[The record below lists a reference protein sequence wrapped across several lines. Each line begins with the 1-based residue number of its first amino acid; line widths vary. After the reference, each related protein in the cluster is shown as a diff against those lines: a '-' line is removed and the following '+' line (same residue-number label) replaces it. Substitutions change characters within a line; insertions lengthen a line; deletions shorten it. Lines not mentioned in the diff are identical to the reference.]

1 MAMFENF
8 PYTDMHQLNL
18 DWIIKIA
25 KDFLDQY
32 THIQQLISDGET
44 SLQNLTTEGLQQLQ
58 DKADALETLL
68 QEWYD
73 THSEDIADQLAEA
86 LSDLNE
92 WYTEHQ
98 NDISGELTSAIQI
111 FNNRA
116 TEYANEVIETIP
128 ADYTELSNF
137 VRETSEGTALFEDD
151 ATIILSRGNFQR
163 NVFVPS
169 GGYVNEYPYRIS
181 SRIPMQFNF
190 TPTITVA
197 DGFRVYVTRWYNN
210 AWTGTGW
217 RTGTSDLIANEKY
230 HFQIARVTEDESE
243 TADIDLFLKQVTI
256 EGSYTQTRLKL
267 AEDNYTHRPNDYL
280 DWEEGGYSLSQDDK
294 LIKQDFSDIRVRTPV
309 FFDLT
314 QSIKVFI
321 KQPGIRVVIFACEP
335 DGTYAQTSDSYES
348 TTVPVIGVFNGQAQF
363 SDYYNYKFAVV
374 VIFNNLQTVPAN
386 IRDYVEITTRTD
398 INVINGKQTLIYKFG
413 GAGNDWCWVR
423 TPAYYNQF
431 RNTPYPFVICNH
443 GNSWVM
449 NGTPQYANW
458 TKRTMYVPLDDPDY
472 IANPS
477 QYNGTANENLW
488 YSNPTI
494 EALLAAGY
502 VVCGCENYGDN
513 LYGNN
518 NCRNACVD
526 FFYHMI
532 NTYNVEDRCYMIG
545 ASNGA
550 LTTLNA
556 CYILEGKVKAIIL
569 QYPITC
575 LVNQYQRNSNQR
587 SAIRTAYGIDDPD
600 ITLDDLADVVITHDP
615 LTTNVVDD
623 IKTGY
628 FPPTKI
634 WYSED
639 DSIANYNGNTIPF
652 YNLLT
657 NSKKVVQKVEVSGEH
672 GDYSHFDPSAFVAF
686 FNAN

>member
-1 MAMFENF
+1 MNTGAFGEGF
-8 PYTDMHQLNL
+8 PYSNFHDLNL

-32 THIQQLISDGET
+32 THIQDVID
-44 SLQNLTTEGLQQLQ
+44 EGLTDLQ
-58 DKADALETLL
+58 EKYETLDGLL
-68 QEWYD
+68 QAWYD
-73 THSEDIADQLAEA
+73 THSEDIADQLADA
-86 LSDLNE
+86 LQDLND
-92 WYTEHQ
+92 WYTEHS
-98 NDISGELTSAIQI
+98 NDISNELQTALTT

-116 TEYANEVIETIP
+116 IEYGNAVIETIP
-128 ADYTELSNF
+128 EDYTELSNF
-137 VRETSEGTALFEDD
+137 VRETSEGLALFEDD

-169 GGYVNEYPYRIS
+169 SGYVNEYPYRIS

-190 TPTITVA
+190 TPTIKIA

-217 RTGTSDLIANEKY
+217 RTGESELIANEKY

-256 EGSYTQTRLKL
+256 SGSYTQNCLEL
-267 AEDNYTHRPNDYL
+267 AEQNYQHRPNDYL
-280 DWEEGGYSLSQDDK
+280 EYEEGGYALSDGK
-294 LIKQDFSDIRVRTPV
+294 LVKQYFSDTRVRSKV

-321 KQPGIRVVIFACEP
+321 KQAGVRVVIFACEA

-348 TTVPVIGVFNGQAQF
+348 TTVPVIGVFNGLAQF

-374 VIFNNLQTVPAN
+374 IIFNNLQTVPAN

-398 INVINGKQTLIYKFG
+398 TNVINGKQTLIYKFG
-413 GAGNDWCWVR
+413 GNGNDWCWVR

-431 RNTPYPFVICNH
+431 RNKPYPFVICNH

-449 NGTPQYANW
+449 NGTPEKANW

-494 EALLAAGY
+494 EALLEAGY
-502 VVCGCENYGDN
+502 VVCGCENYGDE
-513 LYGNN
+513 LYGNT

-575 LVNQYQRNSNQR
+575 LVNQYQRNSSQR
-587 SAIRTAYGIDDPD
+587 SSIRTAYGIDDPD
-600 ITLDDLADVVITHDP
+600 ITLDELADVVITHDP

-657 NSKKVVQKVEVSGEH
+657 NSKKVVEKVEVSGEH
-672 GDYSHFDPSAFVAF
+672 GDYSHFNPTSFVQW
-686 FNAN
+686 FNNN